1 MSNRFFE
8 YLEREHARL
17 DAAIKKEQAKLRPD
31 DAEVARL
38 KKLKLAVK
46 DQLTAWRRHELGA
59 ARLSEISR

>member
-17 DAAIKKEQAKLRPD
+17 DDAIQREQAKLHPD
-31 DAEVARL
+31 DVEVARL

-46 DQLTAWRRHELGA
+46 DQLTAWRRNELGA
-59 ARLSEISR
+59 IT

>member
-17 DAAIKKEQAKLRPD
+17 DSAIQKEQSKLRPD
-31 DAEVARL
+31 DVEVARL

-46 DQLTAWRRHELGA
+46 DQLAAWRLNELGA
-59 ARLSEISR
+59 VS